1 MNAKELAKTLDHTL
15 LSPRTSRR
23 DVEKAC
29 GEALE
34 LHVAALCVFPTFVPL
49 VAEHLAGSDVRV
61 CAVIDFPFGADL
73 PSARAAAAR
82 AAVDAGASE
91 LDVSLNVPA
100 LFSGD
105 FTFVRDDLV
114 RLVTA
119 ARTQAR
125 GSARGDVIIKVI
137 IEAPLLGDKLTRLAC
152 KIVAD
157 SGADYAKTASGVGT
171 AARVQDVELMREAL
185 PVGVGVKASG
195 GITTLA
201 DAVTFIDAGAG
212 RVGSSAAPSIMRE
225 VAALGGR
232 R

>member
-1 MNAKELAKTLDHTL
+1 MHVKELAKTLDHTL
-15 LSPRTSRR
+15 LAPRTTRA

-29 GEALE
+29 DEALE

-49 VAEHLAGSDVRV
+49 VAERLVGSDVRV
-61 CAVIDFPFGADL
+61 CAVIDFPYGADL

-82 AAVDAGASE
+82 AAIDAGATE

-100 LFSGD
+100 MLSGD

-114 RLVTA
+114 RLVKA

-125 GSARGDVIIKVI
+125 DSTRGDIIIKVI
-137 IEAPLLGDKLTRLAC
+137 VEAPLLGHKLTRLAC
-152 KIVAD
+152 KIIAD
-157 SGADYAKTASGVGT
+157 SGVDYAKTASGVGT
-171 AARVQDVELMREAL
+171 VARVQDVELMREAL

-195 GITTLA
+195 GVKTLA
-201 DAVTFIDAGAG
+201 DTMSFLDAGAG
-212 RVGSSAAPSIMRE
+212 RVGSSSVPGIMRE